1 MKKFNFILGVALTA
15 TIGFVGCAPKAYVTQ
30 YAQTSQAQ
38 LAKNVEASQTK
49 GNITIELTPL
59 SDKEYEKTF
68 YKQKI
73 DVLYTPLLSTEVKQ
87 KTEEYLFQV
96 YSDLTPFQVTVINN
110 TPHILRMG
118 ASRVIFVDPDSD
130 EPVFALDK
138 LGILQDIKGTFPAY
152 EALINRV
159 KKEYPLTSAEMIE
172 ADVTKGF
179 TEVINKLKFING
191 FNMEIMPSMRATGT
205 LIFPVKPE
213 KAADGLI
220 SFVDMV
226 SKTDPAGNPTERV
239 RFDYKTEILNRYWK
253 VDPNANQW
261 VEIQKD
267 EYNKGKQ
274 NPQRYI
280 YNKQTKKWE
289 PQN

>member
-1 MKKFNFILGVALTA
+1 
-15 TIGFVGCAPKAYVTQ
+15 
-30 YAQTSQAQ
+30 
-38 LAKNVEASQTK
+38 
-49 GNITIELTPL
+49 
-59 SDKEYEKTF
+59 
-68 YKQKI
+68 
-73 DVLYTPLLSTEVKQ
+73 
-87 KTEEYLFQV
+87 
-96 YSDLTPFQVTVINN
+96 
-110 TPHILRMG
+110 
-118 ASRVIFVDPDSD
+118 
-130 EPVFALDK
+130 
-138 LGILQDIKGTFPAY
+138 
-152 EALINRV
+152 
-159 KKEYPLTSAEMIE
+159 
-172 ADVTKGF
+172 
-179 TEVINKLKFING
+179 
-191 FNMEIMPSMRATGT
+191 MEIMPSMRATGT